1 MQSSGAVPLPNS
13 SAAMVGRHAGW
24 SFRLLVFLASFLMF
38 QIELLIAKRLLPH
51 FGSSA
56 TVWTTSLVFF
66 QLALLV
72 GYVLA
77 ARVARS
83 AARGNYRFL
92 HVAFVGLSALVFPF
106 RLVVVDGPPAL
117 SVMLA
122 LALSVGLPFV
132 ALSTTSIVAQSWF
145 TRTDN
150 PARDDPYFLYGTSN
164 AGAVSSLL
172 CYPLLVEPLLD
183 LGVQQGIW
191 YAFYGIYALL
201 HVACLKSVAAR
212 SSREAA
218 EPKASS
224 VVPTRG
230 RVALWV
236 LLSAAANAFL
246 MAVTNVVTADAPL
259 PLLWVLPL
267 TLYLLTLVIC
277 FARRIPSQA
286 TFDALGV
293 LGLGVAA
300 VALVF
305 VLHESHLQLAYIVL
319 HASSLWVGCIILN
332 RNLARAKPEDP
343 RELGGYYLAIS
354 AGGVL
359 GAMGIGLLMPVL
371 CRNVSTAYVD
381 YAAAGLLMV
390 AALLTRDAVALRAFA
405 KRRPKSALAAVLA
418 AGGMGLVLI
427 AAGVAHERAKV
438 HGSRTFYGLYSVIDK
453 EGLRWFFHGNTVHGI
468 ANLAK
473 GKRSEPLAYFHAESP
488 VGRVLESPLP
498 RRRVGLVGLGVGT
511 LTAYGRP
518 GDHWD
523 VFELDGEVEAIARR
537 HFEFLSTARAAT
549 TVTVGDARLTLA
561 KVPDRSYEL
570 LILDAFSSDYVPTHL
585 LTREAIE
592 LYLRK
597 LEPHGLLLCHISN
610 RIFDLRPVLVRLAA
624 EFSLS
629 PTWLGAV
636 SPELGKEGKRQSLWF
651 ALARTPAEH
660 ELMRKLRWRDA
671 TPTPDLLARRVWSD
685 DYVNLFH
692 ALR

>member
-1 MQSSGAVPLPNS
+1 MPSERAVSLPVPTD
-13 SAAMVGRHAGW
+13 AVVGPGTAW

-66 QLALLV
+66 QLALLI
-72 GYVLA
+72 GYVYA

-83 AARGNYRFL
+83 AARGNYRVL
-92 HVAFVGLSALVFPF
+92 HVAFVALSLLVFPF

-117 SVMLA
+117 AVMLA

-132 ALSTTSIVAQSWF
+132 ALSTTSIVAQAWF
-145 TRTDN
+145 TRTN
-150 PARDDPYFLYGTSN
+150 YPAREDPYFLYGVSN
-164 AGAVSSLL
+164 AGAVLSLL

-183 LGVQQGIW
+183 LRVQQWIW
-191 YAFYGIYALL
+191 YALYGVYALL
-201 HVACLKSVAAR
+201 HFACLKSVAAG
-212 SSREAA
+212 SAHEAV
-218 EPKASS
+218 EPHVSNVA
-224 VVPTRG
+224 PARG
-230 RVALWV
+230 RVVLWL

-277 FARRIPSQA
+277 FARQIPSQG
-286 TFDALGV
+286 TFDALGL
-293 LGLGVAA
+293 LGLAVAA

-305 VLHESHLQLAYIVL
+305 VFRESHLQLAYIVL
-319 HASSLWVGCIILN
+319 HASSLWVGCLILN

-343 RELGGYYLAIS
+343 RALGGYYLALS

-371 CRNVSTAYVD
+371 CRNVSTAHVD
-381 YAAAGLLMV
+381 YAVAGVLMV
-390 AALLTRDAVALRAFA
+390 AALLTRDAAALRAFA
-405 KRRPKSALAAVLA
+405 KRRPKSALAVTLAVAGVA
-418 AGGMGLVLI
+418 ALLVS
-427 AAGVAHERAKV
+427 AGVAHERAKV
-438 HGSRTFYGLYSVIDK
+438 HGSRTFYGLYSVVDK

-468 ANLAK
+468 ANLEPA
-473 GKRSEPLAYFHAESP
+473 KRSEPLAYFHAQSP
-488 VGRVLESPLP
+488 VGGVLESQLP

-518 GDHWD
+518 GDRWD
-523 VFELDGEVEAIARR
+523 VFELDPEVEAIARR
-537 HFEFLSTARAAT
+537 HFEFLSSARAAT

-597 LEPHGLLLCHISN
+597 LEPDGLLLCHISN
-610 RIFDLRPVLVRLAA
+610 RIFDLRPVLTRLAA
-624 EFSLS
+624 EFSLF

-636 SPELGKEGKRQSLWF
+636 SPELGNEGKRQSLWF
-651 ALARTPAEH
+651 SLARTPAGH
-660 ELMRKLRWRDA
+660 ELMRNLKWHDA
-671 TPTPDLLARRVWSD
+671 SPTPAILDRRVWSD

>member
-1 MQSSGAVPLPNS
+1 VTA
-13 SAAMVGRHAGW
+13 GRNAGW

-72 GYVLA
+72 GYVYA

-83 AARGNYRFL
+83 AARGDYRLL
-92 HVAFVGLSALVFPF
+92 HVAFVAISALVFPF
-106 RLVVVDGPPAL
+106 RLVVVGGPPAL

-145 TRTDN
+145 TRTNDV
-150 PARDDPYFLYGTSN
+150 AREDPYFLYGTSN
-164 AGAVSSLL
+164 AGAVLSLL
-172 CYPLLVEPLLD
+172 CYPLLVEPLVD
-183 LGVQQGIW
+183 LGVQQRIW
-191 YAFYGIYALL
+191 YVLYGIYALL
-201 HVACLKSVAAR
+201 HVVCLRSVTAR
-212 SSREAA
+212 SVPDAPGVRV
-218 EPKASS
+218 SS
-224 VVPTRG
+224 VVPAKK

-259 PLLWVLPL
+259 PLLWVVPL

-277 FARRIPSQA
+277 FARRTPSQA
-286 TFDALGV
+286 TFDLLGL

-305 VLHESHLQLAYIVL
+305 VFRESHLQLAYVVL

-332 RNLARAKPEDP
+332 RNLAQAKPADP
-343 RELGGYYLAIS
+343 RELGGYYLALS

-359 GAMGIGLLMPVL
+359 GAMIVGLLMPVVS
-371 CRNVSTAYVD
+371 RNVSTAYVD
-381 YAAAGLLMV
+381 YAVAGLMMV
-390 AALLTRDAVALRAFA
+390 AALLTRDAAALRAFG
-405 KRRPKSALAAVLA
+405 KRRPKAALVAALS
-418 AGGMGLVLI
+418 AGGLATLLVW
-427 AAGVAHERAKV
+427 AGVLHERAKV

-453 EGLRWFFHGNTVHGI
+453 QGLRWFFHGNTVHGI
-468 ANLAK
+468 ANLTE
-473 GKRSEPLAYFHAESP
+473 GKRNEPLAYFHTKSP
-488 VGRVLESPLP
+488 VGGVLESSLP

-518 GDHWD
+518 GDDWD
-523 VFELDGEVEAIARR
+523 IFELDGEVETIARR
-537 HFEFLSTARAAT
+537 HFDFLSSTRAAT

-597 LEPHGLLLCHISN
+597 LEPNGLLLCHISN
-610 RIFDLRPVLVRLAA
+610 RIFDLRPVLSRLSA
-624 EFSLS
+624 ELSLF
-629 PTWLGAV
+629 PTWLGSV
-636 SPELGKEGKRQSLWF
+636 SSELASEGKRQSLWF
-651 ALARTPAEH
+651 ALARTPVEH
-660 ELMRKLRWRDA
+660 QLTRSLGWHDA
-671 TPTPDLLARRVWSD
+671 SPTPAILAQRVWSD

>member
-1 MQSSGAVPLPNS
+1 VSERAVSIPSSPTAVVGPGA
-13 SAAMVGRHAGW
+13 AW

-72 GYVLA
+72 GYVFA

-83 AARGNYRFL
+83 AARGHYRFL
-92 HVAFVGLSALVFPF
+92 HVAFVALSALVFPF

-117 SVMLA
+117 AVMLA

-145 TRTDN
+145 MRTN
-150 PARDDPYFLYGTSN
+150 NAARNDPYFLYGTSN
-164 AGAVSSLL
+164 AGAVSSLI

-183 LGVQQGIW
+183 LRVQQAIW
-191 YAFYGIYALL
+191 YALYGVYALL
-201 HVACLKSVAAR
+201 HVACLGSVAVANAREASVSDVSSVTPAR
-212 SSREAA
+212 SRI
-218 EPKASS
+218 
-224 VVPTRG
+224 V
-230 RVALWV
+230 LWL

-246 MAVTNVVTADAPL
+246 MAVTNVITADAPL

-286 TFDALGV
+286 TFDL
-293 LGLGVAA
+293 LGLLGLAVAA
-300 VALVF
+300 IALVF
-305 VLHESHLQLAYIVL
+305 VFRESNLQLAYIVL
-319 HASSLWVGCIILN
+319 HASSLWVGCLILN
-332 RNLARAKPEDP
+332 RNLARAKPENP
-343 RELGGYYLAIS
+343 RELGGYYLALS

-371 CRNVSTAYVD
+371 CRQVSTAHVD
-381 YAAAGLLMV
+381 YAVAGVLMV
-390 AALLTRDAVALRAFA
+390 AALLTRDAAALRAFG
-405 KRRPKSALAAVLA
+405 KRRPKSALALVLA
-418 AGGMGLVLI
+418 VGSLAVVLVS
-427 AAGVAHERAKV
+427 AGVAHERAKV
-438 HGSRTFYGLYSVIDK
+438 HGSRTFYGLYSVVDK
-453 EGLRWFFHGNTVHGI
+453 QGLRWFFHGNTVHGI
-468 ANLAK
+468 ANLAERQ
-473 GKRSEPLAYFHAESP
+473 RSEPLAYFHAQSP
-488 VGRVLESPLP
+488 VGGVLESPLP

-518 GDHWD
+518 GDRWD
-523 VFELDGEVEAIARR
+523 IFELDPEVELIARR
-537 HFEFLSTARAAT
+537 HFEFLATARAT
-549 TVTVGDARLTLA
+549 TFVTVGDARLTLA

-585 LTREAIE
+585 LTREALE

-597 LEPHGLLLCHISN
+597 LEPNGLLLCHISN
-610 RIFDLRPVLVRLAA
+610 RIFDIRPVLTRLAA
-624 EFSLS
+624 ELSLF

-636 SPELGKEGKRQSLWF
+636 SPELGNEGKRESLWF
-651 ALARTPAEH
+651 SLARTPVEH
-660 ELMRKLRWRDA
+660 GLMRKLKWQEA
-671 TPTPDLLARRVWSD
+671 SLTPAILARRVWSD